1 MKYKTVLFDLD
12 GTLSRSGDG
21 VHDGIVHALNEL
33 GAPVPDLSDFSRYIG
48 PPLIDTFQK
57 VAGLNKDDAVKAIAL
72 YKEYYLEH
80 GKYKNE
86 AYKGITQ
93 LLQHLKNEGVHLAV
107 ATTKNEGFAKW
118 VVEYIGLSEYFETIC
133 GVPDDYS
140 IKEKYQVIL
149 RALERMEGID
159 IKSTVMIGDSKF
171 DTEGARLAGC
181 DFIGVTYG
189 YGKREQM
196 EKEGAQLFADCAD
209 DLYDM
214 L

>member
-21 VHDGIVHALNEL
+21 VHDGIIHALNTL
-33 GAPVPDLSDFSRYIG
+33 NADVPDLSDYSRYIG
-48 PPLIDTFQK
+48 PPLIDTFQN
-57 VAGLNKDDAVKAIAL
+57 VAGLNEENAVKAIAL
-72 YKEYYLEH
+72 YKEHYLEH

-86 AYKGITQ
+86 AYEGITE
-93 LLQHLKNEGVHLAV
+93 LLQHLKENGVHLAV

-118 VVEYIGLSEYFETIC
+118 VVEYIGLSKYFEAIC

-140 IKEKYQVIL
+140 IKEKYQVIQ
-149 RALERMEGID
+149 RALGRIEDSD
-159 IKSTVMIGDSKF
+159 INSTVMICDSKF

-196 EKEGAQLFADCAD
+196 EKEGARLFADSAD